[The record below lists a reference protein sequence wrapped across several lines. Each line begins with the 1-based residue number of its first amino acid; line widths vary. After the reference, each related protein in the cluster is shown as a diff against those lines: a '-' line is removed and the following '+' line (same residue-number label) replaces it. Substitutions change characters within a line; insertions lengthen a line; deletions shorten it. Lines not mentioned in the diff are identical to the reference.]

1 MVVTRVICRW
11 WNSHRCTEC
20 LQMARFAVKCPTKCP
35 EAQDGFGSNFAECL
49 SSAFHNYGNVSMKR
63 IPLLAEEGR
72 RDSYA
77 AIITKLVGRRNPN
90 AKTKHGLH
98 QCPHCGTG
106 FFSCRNGPGSGLGT
120 CSGRVEAVPPVPE
133 QQGQSGCEG
142 EVQGRRPR
150 V

>member
-1 MVVTRVICRW
+1 MPDEMPRRAGWVW
-11 WNSHRCTEC
+11 
-20 LQMARFAVKCPTKCP
+20 Q
-35 EAQDGFGSNFAECL
+35 QFAECL

-63 IPLLAEEGR
+63 IPLLAELAEEGR

-120 CSGRVEAVPPVPE
+120 CSGR
-133 QQGQSGCEG
+133 
-142 EVQGRRPR
+142 
-150 V
+150 